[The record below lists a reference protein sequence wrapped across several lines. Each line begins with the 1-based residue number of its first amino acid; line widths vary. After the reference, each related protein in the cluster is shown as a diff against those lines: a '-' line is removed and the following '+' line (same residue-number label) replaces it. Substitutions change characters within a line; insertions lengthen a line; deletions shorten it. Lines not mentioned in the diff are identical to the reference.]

1 MFIVV
6 ACDTTGIVLVGPGL
20 AVIVARVDNC
30 RWVMDSRG
38 WRHHLLVII
47 DAFSIRFDTGRIA
60 QIVQLGTANEGT
72 IGFIGSEWT

>member
-6 ACDTTGIVLVGPGL
+6 ACDTTGKVLVGPGL

-30 RWVMDSRG
+30 RWVMNSRG
-38 WRHHLLVII
+38 RHHLLVVV

-60 QIVQLGTANEGT
+60 QIMQLGTANEGT
-72 IGFIGSEWT
+72 IGFTGSEWT